1 MQWMY
6 GAAISYATKKLQ
18 GPGAWGYSLEFL
30 VGVCRAVLQILTLFQ
45 TKTMSCFTPVFRPG
59 LYEIMSSSL
68 RLEQQQK
75 MIY

>member
-18 GPGAWGYSLEFL
+18 GPGGYSLEFL

-45 TKTMSCFTPVFRPG
+45 TKKCPFSHPFPEMASKFHAHSQTWP
-59 LYEIMSSSL
+59 L
-68 RLEQQQK
+68 RNYA
-75 MIY
+75 IIT